1 MLHFTTSIPLLQKW
15 RKEESPRVGK
25 TQKKQKQKNYSLL
38 ETAEVSHEE
47 AAPVLPSRE
56 RIGRSGLVSPGGH
69 LARTEHYRRTTW
81 AALTQGR
88 GHRSPRGG
96 DGSEGVLSWVSTAPQ
111 SLVGA
116 EEKYWERVMSLW
128 FIKSGCG
135 SCGCKRNCKHSHR
148 GMSHRHGEKH
158 QCFRSL
164 LDLIV

>member
-1 MLHFTTSIPLLQKW
+1 MKKGRITQS
-15 RKEESPRVGK
+15 GK
-25 TQKKQKQKNYSLL
+25 NTKNKKQKNYSLL

-96 DGSEGVLSWVSTAPQ
+96 DGSEGVLS
-111 SLVGA
+111 
-116 EEKYWERVMSLW
+116 
-128 FIKSGCG
+128 
-135 SCGCKRNCKHSHR
+135 
-148 GMSHRHGEKH
+148 
-158 QCFRSL
+158 
-164 LDLIV
+164 